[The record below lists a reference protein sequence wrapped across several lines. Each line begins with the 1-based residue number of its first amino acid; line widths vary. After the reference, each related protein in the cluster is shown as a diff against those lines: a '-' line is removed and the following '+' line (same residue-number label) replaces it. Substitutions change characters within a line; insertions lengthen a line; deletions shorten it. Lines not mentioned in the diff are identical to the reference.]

1 MKCDKCGYSDNGSG
15 DWAHACGPVAIQ
27 RQPVANERIRELIN
41 EATSFKEGDTEG
53 KYDIEVFD
61 KEKFAELIIRECCI
75 ALNPML
81 RDMISRGQGVDM
93 IKLHFGM
100 NPTEI
105 TTRMLDTAIDQME
118 KQLAE
123 KKHDS

>member
-1 MKCDKCGYSDNGSG
+1 MN
-15 DWAHACGPVAIQ
+15 Q
-27 RQPVANERIRELIN
+27 RIRELIN

-61 KEKFAELIIRECCI
+61 KEKFAELIVRECCI

-81 RDMISRGQGVDM
+81 RDMISRGQGVDL

-100 NPTEI
+100 NPKEI
-105 TTRMLDTAIDQME
+105 TTAMLDASIAQCE
-118 KQLAE
+118 RELA
-123 KKHDS
+123 KKKSGVEE